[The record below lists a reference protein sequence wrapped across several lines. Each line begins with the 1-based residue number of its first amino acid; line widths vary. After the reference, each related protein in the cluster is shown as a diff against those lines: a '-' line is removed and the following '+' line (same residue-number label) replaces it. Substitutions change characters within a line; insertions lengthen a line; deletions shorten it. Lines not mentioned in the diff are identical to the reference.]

1 MTTFFGSSRNKTP
14 LIFVGK
20 LSLAKYQK
28 SYHHNNYSKMRVK
41 AITADELFSTHAQS
55 EVSVSRSIG
64 SVVVKL
70 FWALTRGNA
79 VFEKARTYGYVY
91 DEILFNL

>member
-1 MTTFFGSSRNKTP
+1 
-14 LIFVGK
+14 
-20 LSLAKYQK
+20 
-28 SYHHNNYSKMRVK
+28 MRVK
-41 AITADELFSTHAQS
+41 AITADELFSTQ
-55 EVSVSRSIG
+55 VSVSRSIG